1 MTMNNDFSRRRFIQ
15 TLLTGV
21 LMGPA
26 VLKTQ
31 ASQTGE
37 IPTRLLGNTGER
49 VSIIGFGGW
58 DLGFIDEN
66 LAVRM
71 IHEGVDKGI
80 TFIDNAWEYNRGKSE
95 EVVGKA
101 LKSGN
106 LRNKVYLMT
115 KVCARDYKGAK
126 RHLEDALRRM
136 QTDRIDLVQFHSI
149 QYEGDKERIFDP
161 DDGALKAVLEAQ
173 KEGKLRHVGFTG
185 HRHPDIHLGMMN
197 MPLEWDA
204 VQMPLNI
211 MDAHFNSF
219 QQKVLPVAN
228 KRNIGVLG
236 MKSLTGGFDRISSRV
251 NVNAELCRRYS
262 LSLPISSLVCGMQN
276 LEEMRSDIAIAR
288 NFKSLTEEK
297 INELLDMSEQA
308 GKTGEPELYKDPAS
322 FYGCSYHSAVLENE

>member
-1 MTMNNDFSRRRFIQ
+1 MENSHSRRDFIR
-15 TLLTGV
+15 TLMTGV
-21 LMGPA
+21 LMGPV

-31 ASQTGE
+31 ASQNDE

-49 VSIIGFGGW
+49 ISIIGFGGW
-58 DLGFIDEN
+58 DLGYIDEN
-66 LAVRM
+66 LAIRM
-71 IHEGVDKGI
+71 VHEGVDKGI
-80 TFIDNAWEYNRGKSE
+80 TFIDNAWEYNRGNSE

-106 LRNKVYLMT
+106 LRDKVFLMT
-115 KVCARDYKGAK
+115 KVGARDYKGAK
-126 RHLEDALRRM
+126 QHLEDALRRM

-161 DDGALKAVLEAQ
+161 DDGALKAILEAQ
-173 KEGKLRHVGFTG
+173 EEGKLRHIGFTG
-185 HRHPDIHLGMMN
+185 HRHPDIHMGMLN
-197 MPLEWDA
+197 MPFEWNA
-204 VQMPLNI
+204 VQMPLNV

-236 MKSLTGGFDRISSRV
+236 MKSLTGGFDRISSRI
-251 NVNAELCRRYS
+251 NVSAELCRRYS
-262 LSLPISSLVCGMQN
+262 LSLPVSTLICGMQN
-276 LEEMRSDIAIAR
+276 RDEMGMMIDIAR
-288 NFKSLTEEK
+288 NFKPLTENK

-308 GKTGEPELYKDPAS
+308 GKTGEPELYKNPAS